1 MPHSPAPTLGP
12 WKAWTKP
19 GPWLGALG
27 LWGLLGSA
35 PLAQAAPTP
44 AFDWSGR
51 YAFDPQ
57 GSDDMLQL
65 LEREAA
71 AMPALIGPAVL
82 AAMRSKVKNPQ
93 SLRLKLEGTSLRY
106 QADDRPELRVTVGGQ
121 PSRFTREGREVVA
134 KAWLAEGSLRLRFEV
149 AGSVQAFE
157 LVPKGSGL
165 RQTARLEFPRYP
177 RPIRYAHN
185 YQRVG
190 AF

>member
-1 MPHSPAPTLGP
+1 M
-12 WKAWTKP
+12 
-19 GPWLGALG
+19 
-27 LWGLLGSA
+27 
-35 PLAQAAPTP
+35 P
-44 AFDWSGR
+44 AF
-51 YAFDPQ
+51 
-57 GSDDMLQL
+57 
-65 LEREAA
+65 
-71 AMPALIGPAVL
+71 IGPAVL

-93 SLRLKLEGTSLRY
+93 SLRLKLEGQRLRY
-106 QADDRPELRVTVGGQ
+106 QADDRPELRVTLGGQ

-157 LVPKGSGL
+157 LVPRGEGL

-185 YQRVG
+185 YKRVG